1 MAAIIGQLPPV
12 PLTARAATEMPM
24 EVSALLIPPPRPTE
38 RLLLLAAVLGNGA
51 IVPGKRKRE
60 GAGAAPERHG
70 PPPRSRGDA
79 DGADGPD
86 APLMAPP
93 PIIDPERAAALA
105 RVEEADARRKRE
117 ARSFSPVDALA
128 ESFRTQAIGD
138 GAEIDESAA
147 EAARRTAAFFLK
159 PIGRPSCP
167 AAPPAPPARLGL
179 LEYLVPK
186 TFAHVVA
193 RLETVAWL
201 VEEASARE
209 VAVERGVGE
218 PEPEPYPYPYP

>member
-1 MAAIIGQLPPV
+1 MGGALMAAIIDDLYPLPD
-12 PLTARAATEMPM
+12 TERAATE
-24 EVSALLIPPPRPTE
+24 RPILE
-38 RLLLLAAVLGNGA
+38 AVLGT
-51 IVPGKRKRE
+51 GKRKR
-60 GAGAAPERHG
+60 

-93 PIIDPERAAALA
+93 PIIDPESAAALA

-138 GAEIDESAA
+138 DAEIDESAA
-147 EAARRTAAFFLK
+147 ERTAASFLK

-186 TFAHVVA
+186 TFSHVVA

-218 PEPEPYPYPYP
+218 PEPEPYPYPYPYP